1 MPNPGTQPPGVAG
14 TCGNTLAMVNAIC
27 DPEACIRNQSPTSE
41 KLNATSFVATTS
53 RCKHFGGRTRGILL
67 DKNSP
72 RVELAT
78 REVGGQKGDKKQTSN
93 IEWKRV
99 EKEQGGGFLTSI
111 CYLLSCTS
119 WKFWAGRSSDSAI
132 INCAGFRISS
142 RRGRRG

>member
-93 IEWKRV
+93 IEHRM
-99 EKEQGGGFLTSI
+99 KESGDGAGRRIPNF
-111 CYLLSCTS
+111 YLLSPILYFVKVLS
-119 WKFWAGRSSDSAI
+119 WTVER
-132 INCAGFRISS
+132 
-142 RRGRRG
+142 

>member
-41 KLNATSFVATTS
+41 KLNATSFVVTTS

-78 REVGGQKGDKKQTSN
+78 REVGGQKGDKKQTF
-93 IEWKRV
+93 EHRM
-99 EKEQGGGFLTSI
+99 KESGEGAGRGFLTSI
-111 CYLLSCTS
+111 CYLLSRTS
-119 WKFWAGRSSDSAI
+119 
-132 INCAGFRISS
+132 
-142 RRGRRG
+142 